1 MSDSEHILLSE
12 FSLQATPE
20 QTLTLENLKGR
31 FSVIYFYPKD
41 NTPGC
46 TQEGQDFR
54 DAYPQ
59 FQALN
64 AQVFGVSKD
73 SLKTHQNFKTKYA
86 FPFELIADP
95 DEVLCKMFDV
105 IKLKKNYGKEYLG
118 IERSTFLINPDLQLI
133 RAWRKVKVTGHVEEV
148 LQILK
153 QYS

>member
-1 MSDSEHILLSE
+1 MSDNEHINLNE
-12 FSLQATPE
+12 FNLQATPH
-20 QTLTLENLKGR
+20 QTISLASLKGR
-31 FSVIYFYPKD
+31 YTVIYFYPKD

-46 TQEGQDFR
+46 SQEGQDFR

-73 SLKTHQNFKTKYA
+73 SLKTHQNFKAKYE

-118 IERSTFLINPDLQLI
+118 IERSTFLLDPNLKLI
-133 RAWRKVKVTGHVEEV
+133 RAWRKVKVTGHVAEV
-148 LQILK
+148 LQVIAE
-153 QYS
+153 QV